1 MGLVCSD
8 RCFLDVI
15 FTCLASA
22 ATTLFLSCDRNF
34 TTTFFDP
41 PGQQQICS
49 GISKICPPDETFTES
64 PEAVTA
70 ARTEAEL

>member
-1 MGLVCSD
+1 
-8 RCFLDVI
+8 VI
-15 FTCLASA
+15 TVF
-22 ATTLFLSCDRNF
+22 LFLLSSPVLSSAITVLIYCDRNF

>member
-1 MGLVCSD
+1 VITV
-8 RCFLDVI
+8 FL
-15 FTCLASA
+15 FLLSSPGLASA
-22 ATTLFLSCDRNF
+22 TTVFLHCDRNF